1 MRLGTFNVWGLPE
14 AFSDDVSSR
23 MRVIAKRLAASDLD
37 VLLIQEAW
45 TREVRQTIRRGAR
58 RAGFAV
64 SEGDGASGGLMTLSR
79 LPIRSSRFDRFR
91 FRGDPERFDKG
102 EYLGGKGFE
111 IVELEGPDGP
121 FLLVNTHL
129 HARYRIEDSPLDSAV
144 RMAQLLEIIAF
155 VDAAPGTVVVGGDFN
170 CRQGEPE
177 YEVFRG
183 LTGAVELGG
192 DLTQGTLSSTNFYKR
207 DRNGPDKRI
216 DFLFVRPGSGV
227 EWTAREP
234 RLVFH
239 ETARIR
245 RRDRSLSDHFGF
257 RVDLAWRSAAT
268 ASAAAIAPGTGAG
281 MGMGMGTGTADV
293 RTPGAIDPRAIT
305 TARSLIEVG
314 LEEAD
319 RREQLHFRWAGGFL
333 LAAIGAAG
341 LRRHPAVD
349 RRAFLRGA
357 VQGAALATLAPALGF
372 GTLARFDSD
381 DKRDVFTDARTFL
394 AELEARLA
402 RPHSA

>member
-23 MRVIAKRLAASDLD
+23 MRVIADRLAASDLD

-58 RAGFAV
+58 HAGFAV

-79 LPIRSSRFDRFR
+79 LPIRRSRFDRFR

-111 IVELEGPDGP
+111 TVELEGPDGP

-144 RMAQLLEIIAF
+144 RMAQLLQIIAF

-183 LTGAVELGG
+183 LTGAIELG
-192 DLTQGTLSSTNFYKR
+192 DALTQGTLSSTNFYKR
-207 DRNGPDKRI
+207 DRDGPDKRI

-257 RVDLAWRSAAT
+257 RVDLVWQP
-268 ASAAAIAPGTGAG
+268 ASTAAAAAAHPGAG
-281 MGMGMGTGTADV
+281 AAGARG
-293 RTPGAIDPRAIT
+293 PGVLDPRAIT

-319 RREQLHFRWAGGFL
+319 RRESLHFRWAGGFL

-357 VQGAALATLAPALGF
+357 VQGAALAALAPALGF

-381 DKRDVFTDARTFL
+381 DKRDVFTDARAFL
-394 AELEARLA
+394 AELEARLVRTRA
-402 RPHSA
+402 A

>member
-23 MRVIAKRLAASDLD
+23 MRVIAERLSASDLD
-37 VLLIQEAW
+37 ILLIQEAW

-111 IVELEGPDGP
+111 TVEIEGPDGP

-129 HARYRIEDSPLDSAV
+129 HARYRVEDSALDSAV
-144 RMAQLLEIIAF
+144 RMAQLLQIIAF
-155 VDAAPGTVVVGGDFN
+155 VDAAPGTLVVGGDFN
-170 CRQGEPE
+170 CREGEPE

-183 LTGAVELGG
+183 LTGAVELGD
-192 DLTQGTLSSTNFYKR
+192 DLTQGTLSSSNFYKR

-216 DFLFVRPGSGV
+216 DFLFVRAASGV
-227 EWTAREP
+227 EWTAREA

-257 RVDLAWRSAAT
+257 RVELDWRAGPAASQV
-268 ASAAAIAPGTGAG
+268 ASQ
-281 MGMGMGTGTADV
+281 
-293 RTPGAIDPRAIT
+293 PGAIYPRANT
-305 TARSLIEVG
+305 TARSLIHVG
-314 LEEAD
+314 LAEAD

-333 LAAIGAAG
+333 LAAVAAAG
-341 LRRHPAVD
+341 LRRLPAVD
-349 RRAFLRGA
+349 RRSFLRGA
-357 VQGAALATLAPALGF
+357 VEGTALLALAPALGF

-381 DKRDVFTDARTFL
+381 EKRDVFIDARSFL

-402 RPHSA
+402 GTRTT

>member
-64 SEGDGASGGLMTLSR
+64 SEGHGASGGLMTLSR

-102 EYLGGKGFE
+102 EYIGGKGFE
-111 IVELEGPDGP
+111 TVELAGPSGP

-129 HARYRIEDSPLDSAV
+129 HARYRIEDSALDSAV
-144 RMAQLLEIIAF
+144 RAAQLLQIIAF
-155 VDAAPGTVVVGGDFN
+155 VHAAPGTVVVGGDFN

-192 DLTQGTLSSTNFYKR
+192 NLTQGTLSSSNFYKR

-216 DFLFVRPGSGV
+216 DFLFVRPASGV
-227 EWTAREP
+227 EWTTREA

-257 RVDLAWRSAAT
+257 RVDLDWQPAPAAVPT
-268 ASAAAIAPGTGAG
+268 AARPAS
-281 MGMGMGTGTADV
+281 
-293 RTPGAIDPRAIT
+293 IDPRAIAA
-305 TARSLIEVG
+305 ARSLIEVG

-319 RREQLHFRWAGGFL
+319 RRERQHFRWAGGFL
-333 LAAIGAAG
+333 LATIGAAG
-341 LRRHPAVD
+341 LRRHPVVD
-349 RRAFLRGA
+349 RRTFLRGA
-357 VQGAALATLAPALGF
+357 TQGTALLALGPAVGF

-381 DKRDVFTDARTFL
+381 DKRGVFNDARQFL
-394 AELEARLA
+394 AELEARLTPVHTA
-402 RPHSA
+402 

>member
-37 VLLIQEAW
+37 ILLIQEAW

-58 RAGFAV
+58 RAGFSV
-64 SEGDGASGGLMTLSR
+64 SEGEGASGGLMTLSR

-102 EYLGGKGFE
+102 EYIGGKGFE
-111 IVELEGPDGP
+111 IVEIEGPDGP

-129 HARYRIEDSPLDSAV
+129 HARYRIEDSALDSAV
-144 RMAQLLEIIAF
+144 RTAQLLEIIAF
-155 VDAAPGTVVVGGDFN
+155 VDDAPGTVVVGGDFN
-170 CRQGEPE
+170 CRPGEPE

-183 LTGAVELGG
+183 LTGAVELGS
-192 DLTQGTLSSTNFYKR
+192 DLTQGTLSSSNFYKR

-216 DFLFVRPGSGV
+216 DFLFVRPASGV
-227 EWTAREP
+227 AWTTRDA

-239 ETARIR
+239 ESARIR

-257 RVDLAWRSAAT
+257 RVELAWQPTAPSTAA
-268 ASAAAIAPGTGAG
+268 AAAIAAGPGS
-281 MGMGMGTGTADV
+281 
-293 RTPGAIDPRAIT
+293 IDPRAIT

-319 RREQLHFRWAGGFL
+319 RRERQHFRWAGGFL

-341 LRRHPAVD
+341 VGRHPAVD

-357 VQGAALATLAPALGF
+357 VQGTALLSLAPALGF

-381 DKRDVFTDARTFL
+381 DKRGIFNDARAFL
-394 AELEARLA
+394 AELETR
-402 RPHSA
+402 RPPTHSA